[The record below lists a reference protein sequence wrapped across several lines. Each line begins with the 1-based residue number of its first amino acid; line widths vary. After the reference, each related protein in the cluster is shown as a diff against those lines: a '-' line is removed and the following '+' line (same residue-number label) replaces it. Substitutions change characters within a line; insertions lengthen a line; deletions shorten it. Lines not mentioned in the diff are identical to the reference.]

1 MSSPLENKLKEIFG
15 SNRKAAEI
23 IKKHPGQSFEQI
35 KKTFDLNVSAHVIV
49 SNHIGL
55 FVSNVLNRKGDLAIL
70 AGSAAKRIVLSDPR
84 IAAAFQKLKPEEKA
98 ARAEKIFDALASGL
112 TSYFENF
119 KGKELDR
126 AAIIEE
132 LTTKVTKKIAEILS
146 KF

>member
-1 MSSPLENKLKEIFG
+1 
-15 SNRKAAEI
+15 
-23 IKKHPGQSFEQI
+23 
-35 KKTFDLNVSAHVIV
+35 
-49 SNHIGL
+49 
-55 FVSNVLNRKGDLAIL
+55 DLAIL